1 MPDPTPSN
9 LTDCGLAGI
18 RNIPYGVHMCH
29 FYRGRDELAAVLVP
43 YFASGLRNGERCIWI
58 AAEPLPAA
66 AAKLALAQ
74 AGIDVEAALAGG
86 SLMLRDFS
94 DWYAEGENLRG
105 AAVVDFWLAE
115 ESRALEDGYAGLR
128 ITGNI
133 TFLTPETWS
142 VFMEYEDLV
151 TKAFS
156 GRRIVT
162 LCTYPSEGCGAAN
175 VLDVVH
181 RHSCTLEH
189 PDEGWQILTR
199 IPA

>member
-1 MPDPTPSN
+1 MPDATPSN
-9 LTDCGLAGI
+9 LTDCGLPGV

-43 YFASGLRNGERCIWI
+43 YFAAGLRNRERCIWI
-58 AAEPLPAA
+58 AAEPLGAA

-74 AGIDVEAALAGG
+74 SGVDADAAIADG
-86 SLMLRDFS
+86 SLILHDFS
-94 DWYAEGENLRG
+94 DWYAKGERLLG
-105 AAVVDFWLAE
+105 TAVVDLWLAE
-115 ESRALEDGYAGLR
+115 EARALDDGYAGLR
-128 ITGNI
+128 ITGNV

-142 VFMEYEDLV
+142 FFMEYEDML

-162 LCTYPSEGCGAAN
+162 LCTYPADGCGAAN

-181 RHSCTLEH
+181 RHSCTLER
-189 PDEGWQILTR
+189 PDEGWQLLTR